1 LRAGCFKSHISVK
14 SISHFT
20 PKVNAMK
27 PALGMV
33 RLCLYALTIP
43 LLAQGFAFSVES
55 EQTLSLKRA
64 VELALAHS
72 PAAAQASADD
82 QRAFASYREAKDQ
95 YLPQLIVGSGL
106 GDSWGYPLSLEG
118 SAPSLVNITAQST
131 LFNPALRDFIHA
143 AHLEYQA
150 VDEGV
155 KDRRDQV
162 MQDTVLTYMELAKW
176 QQQMEQLRQE
186 HDAATKAQGVEDQ
199 RVQAGVESQIS
210 GKEARL
216 ATARAYLRM
225 TQAEGAID
233 ALRLNLSQLT
243 GVPVNSLRIAPESVP
258 VLPEIKHEDSDTA
271 KESESNP
278 AVLFAQQHAIAQQFR
293 ARGEHRSLWPSVD
306 FATQYAV
313 LAKFN
318 NWTQFFP
325 NNVFERNNAT
335 VGVVIRFPF
344 FSPSQK
350 AHAEAADAEAMRAK
364 KDVESTK
371 NQVSQ
376 QTLKLRRS
384 VEQLQAAQEVSELEY
399 EIAQSNVEAMQ
410 IKVNSGTATLT
421 EGDQARAEL
430 SAKYN
435 ALQDANFEL
444 VRARV
449 GLLRETGEL
458 QSWVDQGK

>member
-1 LRAGCFKSHISVK
+1 
-14 SISHFT
+14 
-20 PKVNAMK
+20 MK
-27 PALGMV
+27 PGRRLV

-43 LLAQGFAFSVES
+43 LLAQGLAFSVES
-55 EQTLSLKRA
+55 EETLSLKRA
-64 VELALAHS
+64 VELALSHS
-72 PAAAQASADD
+72 PAAAQANADN

-118 SAPSLVNITAQST
+118 SAPSLVNINAQST

-143 AHLEYQA
+143 AHLEYKA
-150 VDEGV
+150 TEEGT
-155 KDRRDQV
+155 KDRRDQIT
-162 MQDTVLTYMELAKW
+162 QDTALTYIELAKW
-176 QQQMEQLRQE
+176 ERQMDQLRQE
-186 HDAATKAQGVEDQ
+186 GDAAAKAQEIEEQ
-199 RVQAGVESQIS
+199 RVQAGVDSQLA

-216 ATARAYLRM
+216 AAARAHLQI
-225 TQAEGAID
+225 TQAEGTID
-233 ALRLNLSQLT
+233 VLRTNLSQLT
-243 GVPVNSLRIAPESVP
+243 GVPVSSLRIAPDSVP
-258 VLPEIKHEDSDTA
+258 ALPEITHDSADTT
-271 KESESNP
+271 KEAESSP

-344 FSPSQK
+344 FSPSQR
-350 AHAEAADAEAMRAK
+350 AHAEAADAEAVRANK
-364 KDVESTK
+364 EVESTK

-399 EIAQSNVEAMQ
+399 EIAQSNVQAMQ
-410 IKVNSGTATLT
+410 IKIKSGTATLN
-421 EGDQARAEL
+421 EGDQSRADL

-444 VRARV
+444 VRARI
-449 GLLRETGEL
+449 GLLRATGGL
-458 QSWVDQGK
+458 QSWVDQSK

>member
-1 LRAGCFKSHISVK
+1 
-14 SISHFT
+14 
-20 PKVNAMK
+20 MK
-27 PALGMV
+27 PALRLV

-43 LLAQGFAFSVES
+43 LLAQGVAFSVES
-55 EQTLSLKRA
+55 EQALSLKRA

-72 PAAAQASADD
+72 PAAAQASADN

-95 YLPQLIVGSGL
+95 YLPQLVVGSGL

-118 SAPSLVNITAQST
+118 SAPSLVNINAQST

-143 AHLEYQA
+143 ARLEYKA
-150 VDEGV
+150 VEEGT
-155 KDRRDQV
+155 KDRRDQIA
-162 MQDTVLTYMELAKW
+162 QDTVLTYMELARW
-176 QQQMEQLRQE
+176 ERQMDQLRQE
-186 HDAATKAQGVEDQ
+186 QENAAKAQEIEDQ
-199 RVQAGVESQIS
+199 RVQAGVDSQLA

-216 ATARAYLRM
+216 ATARAHLQI
-225 TQAEGAID
+225 TQAEGAVD
-233 ALRLNLSQLT
+233 VLRTNLSQLT

-258 VLPEIKHEDSDTA
+258 ALPEIKHESTDTA
-271 KESESNP
+271 RESDSNP
-278 AVLFAQQHAIAQQFR
+278 AVLFAQQHAIAQHFR

-306 FATQYAV
+306 FASQYAV

-344 FSPSQK
+344 FSPSQR
-350 AHAEAADAEAMRAK
+350 AHAEAADAEAVRASK
-364 KDVESTK
+364 EVDSTK

-384 VEQLQAAQEVSELEY
+384 VEQLHAAQEVSELEY

-410 IKVNSGTATLT
+410 IKIKSGTATLN
-421 EGDQARAEL
+421 EGDQTRADL

-449 GLLRETGEL
+449 SLLRATGEL

>member
-1 LRAGCFKSHISVK
+1 
-14 SISHFT
+14 
-20 PKVNAMK
+20 MK
-27 PALGMV
+27 PALGLV
-33 RLCLYALTIP
+33 RMCLYAVAIP
-43 LLAQGFAFSVES
+43 LLAQGIAFCAEP
-55 EQTLSLKRA
+55 EQALSLKRA

-72 PAAAQASADD
+72 PAAAQASADN

-143 AHLEYQA
+143 ARLEYKA
-150 VDEGV
+150 VGEGT
-155 KDRRDQV
+155 KDRRDQIT
-162 MQDTVLTYMELAKW
+162 QDTVLTYMELANW
-176 QQQMEQLRQE
+176 EQQMEQLRQDYE
-186 HDAATKAQGVEDQ
+186 NALKAQEIEDQ
-199 RVQAGVESQIS
+199 RVQAGVDSQQI

-216 ATARAYLRM
+216 AAARMHLRV

-233 ALRLNLSQLT
+233 VLRITLSQLT
-243 GVPVNSLRIAPESVP
+243 GVPVSVLRIIPESVP
-258 VLPEIKHEDSDTA
+258 ALPEIERAATDMA
-271 KESESNP
+271 KQSESSP
-278 AVLFAQQHAIAQQFR
+278 AVLFAQQHAIAQHFR

-306 FATQYAV
+306 FASQYAV

-344 FSPSQK
+344 FSPSQR
-350 AHAEAADAEAMRAK
+350 AHAEAADAEALRASK
-364 KDVESTK
+364 EVESTK

-410 IKVNSGTATLT
+410 IKIKSGTATLN
-421 EGDQARAEL
+421 ESDQARADL

-449 GLLRETGEL
+449 GLLRATGEL
-458 QSWVDQGK
+458 QSWLDQGK

>member
-1 LRAGCFKSHISVK
+1 
-14 SISHFT
+14 
-20 PKVNAMK
+20 MK
-27 PALGMV
+27 PALGLV
-33 RLCLYALTIP
+33 RLCLYVLTIP
-43 LLAQGFAFSVES
+43 LLAQGVAFCVES
-55 EQTLSLKRA
+55 EQTISLKHA

-72 PAAAQASADD
+72 PAAAQASADN

-131 LFNPALRDFIHA
+131 LVNPALRDFIHA
-143 AHLEYQA
+143 ARLEYKA
-150 VDEGV
+150 VEEGT
-155 KDRRDQV
+155 KDRRDQIA
-162 MQDTVLTYMELAKW
+162 QDTVLTYMELAKW
-176 QQQMEQLRQE
+176 EQQMDQLRQE
-186 HDAATKAQGVEDQ
+186 YDNAGKAQEIEDQ
-199 RVQAGVESQIS
+199 RVQAGVDSQQT

-216 ATARAYLRM
+216 ATARAHLRI
-225 TQAEGAID
+225 TQAEGALD
-233 ALRLNLSQLT
+233 VLRTNLSQLT

-258 VLPEIKHEDSDTA
+258 ALPEIKHEGTEAA

-278 AVLFAQQHAIAQQFR
+278 AVRFAQQHAFAQQFR

-344 FSPSQK
+344 FSPSQR
-350 AHAEAADAEAMRAK
+350 AHAEAADAEAVRASK
-364 KDVESTK
+364 EVESTK

-384 VEQLQAAQEVSELEY
+384 VEQLQAAQEVSVLEY
-399 EIAQSNVEAMQ
+399 EIAQSNVESMQ
-410 IKVNSGTATLT
+410 IKIKSGTATLN

-444 VRARV
+444 VRARI
-449 GLLRETGEL
+449 GLLRATGEL
-458 QSWVDQGK
+458 QSWVDQAK

>member
-1 LRAGCFKSHISVK
+1 
-14 SISHFT
+14 
-20 PKVNAMK
+20 MK
-27 PALGMV
+27 PARGLV
-33 RLCLYALTIP
+33 KLCLCALTIP
-43 LLAQGFAFSVES
+43 LLVHGFAFSVES
-55 EQTLSLKRA
+55 EPTISLKRA

-72 PAAAQASADD
+72 PAAAQANADN

-143 AHLEYQA
+143 ANLEYKA
-150 VDEGV
+150 TEEGT
-155 KDRRDQV
+155 KDRRDQIA
-162 MQDTVLTYMELAKW
+162 QDTVLTYMELGKW
-176 QQQMEQLRQE
+176 ERQMDQLRQE
-186 HDAATKAQGVEDQ
+186 HDDAAKAQEIEDQ
-199 RVQAGVESQIS
+199 RVQAGVDSQIA

-216 ATARAYLRM
+216 ATARASLRI
-225 TQAEGAID
+225 TQAEGAVD
-233 ALRLNLSQLT
+233 VLRTNLSQLT

-258 VLPEIKHEDSDTA
+258 ALPAIEHENTEPA
-271 KESESNP
+271 KQSESNP
-278 AVLFAQQHAIAQQFR
+278 AVLFAQQHAIAQRFR

-306 FATQYAV
+306 FASQYAV

-344 FSPSQK
+344 FSPSQR
-350 AHAEAADAEAMRAK
+350 AHAQAADAEAVRANK
-364 KDVESTK
+364 EVESTK

-410 IKVNSGTATLT
+410 IKIKSGTATLN
-421 EGDQARAEL
+421 EGDQARGDL

-435 ALQDANFEL
+435 ALKDANFEL
-444 VRARV
+444 VRARI
-449 GLLRETGEL
+449 GLLRATGEL

>member
-1 LRAGCFKSHISVK
+1 LHEGLFQKPHLSKINFY
-14 SISHFT
+14 FT
-20 PKVNAMK
+20 PKVDAMK
-27 PALGMV
+27 PDLGLV
-33 RLCLYALTIP
+33 RLCLYVLTIP
-43 LLAQGFAFSVES
+43 LLAQSVAFSLES

-118 SAPSLVNITAQST
+118 SAPSLVNITAHSA
-131 LFNPALRDFIHA
+131 LVNPALRAFVHA
-143 AHLEYQA
+143 ARLEYKA
-150 VDEGV
+150 VEEAT
-155 KDRRDQV
+155 KDRREQIA
-162 MQDTVLTYMELAKW
+162 QDTVLTYMELAKW
-176 QQQMEQLRQE
+176 EQEMDQLRQE
-186 HDAATKAQGVEDQ
+186 YDNASKAQEIEDQ
-199 RVQAGVESQIS
+199 RVQAGVDSQQV

-216 ATARAYLRM
+216 ASARAHLRI
-225 TQAEGAID
+225 TQAEGAVEV
-233 ALRLNLSQLT
+233 LRTNLSQLT

-258 VLPEIKHEDSDTA
+258 ALPEIKHEGADTA

-344 FSPSQK
+344 FSPSQR
-350 AHAEAADAEAMRAK
+350 AHAEAADAAAVRANKEA
-364 KDVESTK
+364 ESTK

-410 IKVNSGTATLT
+410 IKIKSGTATLN
-421 EGDQARAEL
+421 EGDQARADL

-449 GLLRETGEL
+449 SLLRATGEL
-458 QSWVDQGK
+458 QTWVDQGK

>member
-1 LRAGCFKSHISVK
+1 
-14 SISHFT
+14 
-20 PKVNAMK
+20 MK
-27 PALGMV
+27 PAVGLA
-33 RLCLYALTIP
+33 RLCLYSMTIP
-43 LLAQGFAFSVES
+43 LLTQSIAFSVEP
-55 EQTLSLKRA
+55 EQPLSLKRA

-72 PAAAQASADD
+72 PAAAQASADN
-82 QRAFASYREAKDQ
+82 QRAFASYREAKGQ
-95 YLPQLIVGSGL
+95 YLPQLVVGSGL

-118 SAPSLVNITAQST
+118 SAPSLVNINAQST
-131 LFNPALRDFIHA
+131 LFNPALRDFVHA
-143 AHLEYQA
+143 ARLEYKA
-150 VDEGV
+150 SEEGT
-155 KDRRDQV
+155 KDRRNQIV
-162 MQDTVLTYMELAKW
+162 EDTILTYMELVNW
-176 QQQMEQLRQE
+176 EQQMDQLRQE
-186 HDAATKAQGVEDQ
+186 REDAAKAGEIEDQ
-199 RVQAGVESQIS
+199 RVQAGIDSQQA

-216 ATARAYLRM
+216 AIARAHLRI

-233 ALRLNLSQLT
+233 VLRTSLSQLT
-243 GVPVNSLRIAPESVP
+243 GAPVKSLRIAPESVP
-258 VLPEIKHEDSDTA
+258 AFPEIKREEADTT
-271 KESESNP
+271 KESASNP

-306 FATQYAV
+306 FASQYAV

-344 FSPSQK
+344 FSATQR
-350 AHAEAADAEAMRAK
+350 AHAQAADADAMRANK
-364 KDVESTK
+364 EVESTK

-384 VEQLQAAQEVSELEY
+384 VEQSQAAQEVSELEY
-399 EIAQSNVEAMQ
+399 EIAQSNLEAMQ
-410 IKVNSGTATLT
+410 IKIKSGTATLN
-421 EGDQARAEL
+421 EGDQARADL

-449 GLLRETGEL
+449 GLLRATGEL

>member
-1 LRAGCFKSHISVK
+1 
-14 SISHFT
+14 
-20 PKVNAMK
+20 MK
-27 PALGMV
+27 PALGLV
-33 RLCLYALTIP
+33 RVCLYAVTIP
-43 LLAQGFAFSVES
+43 LLAQGIAFCAEP
-55 EQTLSLKRA
+55 EQALSLKRS

-72 PAAAQASADD
+72 PAAAQATADN

-143 AHLEYQA
+143 ARLEYRA
-150 VDEGV
+150 VGEGT
-155 KDRRDQV
+155 KDRRDQIT
-162 MQDTVLTYMELAKW
+162 QDTVLTYMELANW
-176 QQQMEQLRQE
+176 EQQMEQLRQDHE
-186 HDAATKAQGVEDQ
+186 NALKAQEIEDQ
-199 RVQAGVESQIS
+199 RVQAGVDSQQV

-216 ATARAYLRM
+216 AAARTHLRV

-233 ALRLNLSQLT
+233 VLRTTLSQLT
-243 GVPVNSLRIAPESVP
+243 GVPVGVLRIVPDSVP
-258 VLPEIKHEDSDTA
+258 ALPEIKRDTTDAA
-271 KESESNP
+271 KQSESSP
-278 AVLFAQQHAIAQQFR
+278 AVLFAQQHAIAQGFR

-306 FATQYAV
+306 FASQYAV

-350 AHAEAADAEAMRAK
+350 AHAEAADAEALRATK
-364 KDVESTK
+364 EVESTK

-384 VEQLQAAQEVSELEY
+384 VEQLQAAREVSELEY

-410 IKVNSGTATLT
+410 IKIRSGTATLN
-421 EGDQARAEL
+421 EGDQARADL

-449 GLLRETGEL
+449 GLLRATGEL
-458 QSWVDQGK
+458 QSWLDQGK